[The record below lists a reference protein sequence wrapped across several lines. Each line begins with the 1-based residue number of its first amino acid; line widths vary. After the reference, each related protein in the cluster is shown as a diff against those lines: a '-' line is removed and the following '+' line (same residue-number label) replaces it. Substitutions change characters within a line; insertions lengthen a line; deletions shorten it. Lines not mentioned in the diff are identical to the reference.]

1 MKRVNAIVHL
11 ETVMNKIHIEYRNI
25 KEISGAD
32 LNPKDHDIG
41 TLYNSI
47 NRFGFTNPLLI
58 NKATN
63 KLLAG
68 HGRLITLLQMQQ
80 AGDPA
85 PDRIV
90 DTGAEW
96 QVPVYLI
103 DIKDDAEA
111 QAYLIADNRLTE
123 LGGWKNDEL
132 LISLKDIVEETGS
145 LDGVGWDLEDIDDL
159 MQTFDEEDDTEEVT
173 EVPIRVGKY
182 KFKVSQEAYEEWCI
196 LVQSQVGKDK
206 EDILDWITQQLEI
219 ERL

>member
-1 MKRVNAIVHL
+1 M
-11 ETVMNKIHIEYRNI
+11 
-25 KEISGAD
+25 
-32 LNPKDHDIG
+32 
-41 TLYNSI
+41 
-47 NRFGFTNPLLI
+47 
-58 NKATN
+58 
-63 KLLAG
+63 
-68 HGRLITLLQMQQ
+68 
-80 AGDPA
+80 
-85 PDRIV
+85 
-90 DTGAEW
+90 
-96 QVPVYLI
+96 YLI

-159 MQTFDEEDDTEEVT
+159 MQSFDEEDEADETT

>member
-1 MKRVNAIVHL
+1 MSQID
-11 ETVMNKIHIEYRNI
+11 IEYRNI
-25 KEISGAD
+25 KEIEGAD
-32 LNPKDHDIG
+32 INPKDHDIG

-47 NRFGFTNPLLI
+47 NRFGFTQPLLI

-68 HGRLITLLQMQQ
+68 HGRLITLLQMQR
-80 AGDPA
+80 AGDTP
-85 PDRIV
+85 PDRILET
-90 DTGAEW
+90 DQDW

-103 DIKDDAEA
+103 DIKDEAEA

-132 LISLKDIVEETGS
+132 LLSLKDIVEETGS

-159 MQTFDEEDDTEEVT
+159 MSTFEEEDDDTQVEE
-173 EVPIRVGKY
+173 ISIKVGKY
-182 KFKVSQEAYEEWCI
+182 KLKVSKNAYEDWA
-196 LVQSQVGKDK
+196 LMVQSQVGKDK
-206 EDILDWITQQLEI
+206 EDILDWITQQLQI

>member
-1 MKRVNAIVHL
+1 M
-11 ETVMNKIHIEYRNI
+11 TKINIEYRNI

-58 NKATN
+58 NRATN

-68 HGRLITLLQMQQ
+68 HGRLVTLLQMQQ
-80 AGDPA
+80 AGEPA
-85 PDRIV
+85 PDRII
-90 DTGAEW
+90 DTESEW
-96 QVPVYLI
+96 RVPVYLI

-145 LDGVGWDLEDIDDL
+145 LDGVGWDLEDIGQFSVPAKDWNKYTNN
-159 MQTFDEEDDTEEVT
+159 QFEDM
-173 EVPIRVGKY
+173 G
-182 KFKVSQEAYEEWCI
+182 
-196 LVQSQVGKDK
+196 
-206 EDILDWITQQLEI
+206 LEI
-219 ERL
+219 VNTKFNGNLALAYDTVVR